1 MKGFGFEDRE
11 EVIYWRGEW
20 GGGDEEEMAPL
31 SIDSFLRGKIFV
43 LMFQPMREL
52 YLEEI
57 NS

>member
-31 SIDSFLRGKIFV
+31 SILISSWKNIRFNVSTDARTLLK
-43 LMFQPMREL
+43 
-52 YLEEI
+52 EEI